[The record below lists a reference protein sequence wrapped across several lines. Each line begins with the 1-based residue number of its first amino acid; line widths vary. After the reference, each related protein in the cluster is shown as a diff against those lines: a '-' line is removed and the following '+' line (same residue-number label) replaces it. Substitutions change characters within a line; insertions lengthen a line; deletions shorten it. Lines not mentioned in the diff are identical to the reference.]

1 MQQHGAN
8 GGIDWQLGFGF
19 STRCVHGGHRPGPS
33 SKGVCLP
40 IERSATFLLDETAY
54 ELRAAGRYE
63 EARVYARESGPTLE
77 AVERKLAA
85 LEGSERACLFASG
98 QGALAALVLA
108 HVPPG
113 APVMLQ
119 RTVYGGTQA
128 LLQHLLPRQGSDL
141 VRFDGRDA
149 ADLERQ
155 WASGAALVVAESLAN
170 PTLEVADLVGLA
182 SVARANGARL
192 AVDATF
198 ATPLG
203 QRPLELGA
211 DLVWHSATKALGGHS
226 DLIAGVVA
234 GPAPLLDPV
243 RRWRTEAGSTPDPQ
257 MAWLLD
263 RGLKTLALRVRAM
276 SANAVQLA
284 RYLGAQ
290 PDVVAVLHPSLPRDD
305 GERRRAAQ
313 LQLPGGMLSFV
324 LRGGDARATRFASEL
339 RLIVEAA
346 SLGGVES
353 LVSVPAR
360 MSHVG
365 LDAAQRLAAGIAP
378 GLVRLSV
385 GIEDAADLEADL
397 FGALTRSA

>member
-1 MQQHGAN
+1 MEHGVLDGA
-8 GGIDWQLGFGF
+8 GLPPGLGF
-19 STRCVHGGHRPGPS
+19 STRCVHGGHRPGPG
-33 SKGVCLP
+33 SKGVCLA

-54 ELRAAGRYE
+54 ALRAAGRYE
-63 EARVYARESGPTLE
+63 DARVYARESGPTLE
-77 AVERKLAA
+77 AVERKLAL
-85 LEGSERACLFASG
+85 LEGSFDTCLFASG

-113 APVMLQ
+113 APVLLQ

-128 LLQHLLPRQGSDL
+128 LLQHLLPRQGSAL
-141 VRFDGRDA
+141 VRFDGRDPA
-149 ADLERQ
+149 SLEAN
-155 WASGAALVVAESLAN
+155 WAPGTALVVAESLAN
-170 PTLEVADLVGLA
+170 PTLEVADLAGLSA
-182 SVARANGARL
+182 VAHARGALL

-203 QRPLELGA
+203 QRPLALGA
-211 DLVWHSATKALGGHS
+211 DLVWHSATKFLGGHS

-234 GPAPLLDPV
+234 GAKQLVDPV

-276 SANAVQLA
+276 SDTAVGLA
-284 RYLGAQ
+284 RYLKGH
-290 PDVVAVLHPSLPRDD
+290 PEVLDVLHPSLPRDE
-305 GERRRAAQ
+305 GERRRAGQ
-313 LQLPGGMLSFV
+313 LELPGGMLSFV
-324 LRGGDARATRFASEL
+324 VAGGDARATRFAAQL

-353 LVSVPAR
+353 LVSLPAR

-365 LDAAQRLAAGIAP
+365 LTLEERLEAGIAP

-397 FGALTRSA
+397 AGALSASA